1 MRDRTDKTKDHMRKI
16 ITIHSPAVLVPT
28 ANIDTDQIIPA
39 RFLKTTSREGF
50 GKKLFYDWRYDAD
63 GRLIRDNVID
73 SQLSGPASGQGC
85 SILVAGDNFG
95 CGSSREHAAWAIA
108 DAGFMAVVSS
118 SFADI
123 FRNNALNNSLLP
135 VQVSAD
141 YLASLMAAIAADPA
155 LIVSVDLPSQT
166 IYADGAGEERFR
178 INGYKKE
185 CLMKGYSD
193 IDYLLAHKDRI
204 LEYEESHL

>member
-1 MRDRTDKTKDHMRKI
+1 MQKI

-39 RFLKTTSREGF
+39 RFLKTTSRDGF
-50 GKKLFYDWRYDAD
+50 GRKLFYDWRYDAD
-63 GRLIRDNVID
+63 GSPVQDNIID
-73 SQLSGPASGQGC
+73 RQMYCPAVGENSAGPVRC
-85 SILVAGDNFG
+85 RILVAGDNFG

-108 DAGFMAVVSS
+108 DAGFKAVVSS

-123 FRNNALNNSLLP
+123 FRNNALNNALLP
-135 VQVSAD
+135 VQVSAGF
-141 YLASLMAAIAADPA
+141 LAALMSAIGADPA
-155 LIVSVDLPSQT
+155 LQVDIDLPSQT
-166 IYADGAGEERFR
+166 ISAEGVGTERFA

-193 IDYLLAHKDRI
+193 IDYLMAHMDRI
-204 LEYEESHL
+204 VGYEEEHRQMK